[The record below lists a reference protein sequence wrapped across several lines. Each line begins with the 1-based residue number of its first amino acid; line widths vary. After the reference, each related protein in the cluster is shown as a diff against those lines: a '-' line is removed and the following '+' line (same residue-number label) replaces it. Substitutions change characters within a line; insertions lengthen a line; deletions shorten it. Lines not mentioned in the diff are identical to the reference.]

1 MKDVNKLQV
10 YFGELVVSLEENK
23 TYTPNRSLKFQ
34 FKSIISYL
42 RTFHIC
48 PTHSYKLRGTG
59 LVPEDKDDTKN
70 QGQGRREE
78 SQEGSRGERGELEAD
93 SDKEEKEVGKH

>member
-1 MKDVNKLQV
+1 M
-10 YFGELVVSLEENK
+10 
-23 TYTPNRSLKFQ
+23 
-34 FKSIISYL
+34 
-42 RTFHIC
+42 
-48 PTHSYKLRGTG
+48 
-59 LVPEDKDDTKN
+59 PEDKDDTKN